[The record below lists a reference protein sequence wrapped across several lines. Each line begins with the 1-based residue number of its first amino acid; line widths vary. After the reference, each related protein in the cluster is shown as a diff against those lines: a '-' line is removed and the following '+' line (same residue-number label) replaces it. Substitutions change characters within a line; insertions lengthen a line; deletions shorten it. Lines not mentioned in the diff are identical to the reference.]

1 VAFSH
6 TSSPAINDNLCHI
19 SVQIYGCTTQMKLLQ
34 MLHNCQETVHCKAL
48 HSWNNCQ
55 RTFKIIGNGAIQ
67 DCWYGLTVL
76 DHCNYD
82 SLLIL
87 HTWQTVTFTSPS
99 TYNHTLTDNH
109 TQLNRWYIL
118 QDIVL
123 VKTFNTCS
131 QNDLQGHSRSSKVGQ
146 FRFNKNEF

>member
-1 VAFSH
+1 MLAQVSH
-6 TSSPAINDNLCHI
+6 FCTHLWLHDSNEIVSNAI
-19 SVQIYGCTTQMKLLQ
+19 
-34 MLHNCQETVHCKAL
+34 HNCQETVHCKAL

-55 RTFKIIGNGAIQ
+55 RTLKVIGNGAIQ

-76 DHCNYD
+76 DYCNYD

-123 VKTFNTCS
+123 LKAFNTGS
-131 QNDLQGHSRSSKVGQ
+131 QNDLQGHSRSWKSWQASIKHIQ
-146 FRFNKNEF
+146 FHISRPL